1 MRHKHNG
8 INTFSA
14 GSRQMLHNKEGLC
27 WTLFSAWRAL
37 FSCSAL
43 TFNLWNKYLQSPH
56 ADLHTCA
63 FIKTTLISH
72 SIRIQDTEQHQYTAC
87 ALENKLTVSTSWFYQ
102 YSTYF
107 SLLTTFR
114 IYTVSWYLQYG
125 FALNGLNESFLLF
138 PIAGTYHMQ

>member
-27 WTLFSAWRAL
+27 WTLFSAWRSL

-72 SIRIQDTEQHQYTAC
+72 SIRIQNTEQHQYTAC
-87 ALENKLTVSTSWFYQ
+87 ALENKLTVSTSWFSINIQHISAFWQHSGYILYLDI
-102 YSTYF
+102 YSMD
-107 SLLTTFR
+107 LLWM
-114 IYTVSWYLQYG
+114 V
-125 FALNGLNESFLLF
+125 
-138 PIAGTYHMQ
+138 